1 MDLWIKRYDIHIFY
15 KIKIKQKKGGLIAEA
30 GILSRVCM
38 GEEKG
43 CSHWA
48 NSLLVIGFG
57 FEFTRGVGSGLTE
70 FLTARFRLQMHS
82 DGDERCT
89 AATRLMAPTLDLEAD
104 GATGGTDGAFDT
116 TLPFSTNKSRE
127 PPS

>member
-1 MDLWIKRYDIHIFY
+1 
-15 KIKIKQKKGGLIAEA
+15 
-30 GILSRVCM
+30 M
-38 GEEKG
+38 GEAKG

-82 DGDERCT
+82 DGDERGT

-104 GATGGTDGAFDT
+104 GATGGAGCVDAASGGCRGACSQARARFHGDHGGRGTDRRAT
-116 TLPFSTNKSRE
+116 TCAERN
-127 PPS
+127 